1 MQNILSSML
10 SSWSSSSSSSIEDD
24 GLEDIPTAELRKDV
38 EGVLEWNPARLRR
51 WKTAPPLPVQPR
63 HWRYTKHLDSKLLL
77 RSVVPMDSLVND
89 LSKLAQENLDA
100 MLGPC
105 GLYPSRALGYHM
117 KATAIDLEP
126 EGIADGYERSSA
138 EICGRIVTKVLIP
151 KTRDWGLSVQWGR
164 RVELHK
170 ASAGIDDGGHLFF
183 LGNPDSGL
191 ELYRRAHLELMDPGL
206 RTDLERV
213 LAYAPKIGT
222 WVFLSLTRKSKKLLL
237 GMDQLAA
244 RGSFD
249 YELCRT
255 AYPNSTS
262 SLKSVTVPPDAT
274 STPWTLPSFPGRN
287 NSDSGHTRT
296 LRATT
301 IAASKA
307 TKGRAEKVVIPS
319 ARRRPE
325 TTAYAP
331 VPLTSESLVQLA
343 WAKAVENDAT
353 MIVFNCGNHER
364 LAVRHRGTQTL
375 YISELYDTT
384 KCAEPGYAK
393 LHVGLYLAQV
403 FDAIAR
409 AKAAS
414 APTEPRRSSRK
425 RPHNDNVAASS
436 LPNKRS
442 KRDPEKSVE
451 CPMMEL
457 ASQCDMMLLHLQY
470 DNYHSPS
477 PASFLRTTPCLV
489 HKTHRKPGYSPQIK
503 RSYRLHECFEVILT
517 GQLGRG
523 GTGTVYGA
531 KGRLTTKDG
540 ETRIQEDLIVK
551 MAFEKHPQR
560 RMRHEYDVYQQ
571 LAEHGVTGVPQV
583 YGLFEDLEGGALALV
598 MNHCGQDLW
607 ELRPDKDTSQTP
619 VTPAQRD
626 RFTEILQNVHR
637 AGVRHHDIRAANL
650 MINAAGEACIA
661 DFDRARLNSTEAKKE
676 WEMDILR
683 EFMEGIHHNF
693 LIPSPSMPGDEQEIR
708 DETPVS
714 AHAGSGSGGRGE
726 GDSEVDS
733 EVDSDESG
741 EDAGEDSD

>member
-1 MQNILSSML
+1 ML
-10 SSWSSSSSSSIEDD
+10 RFTVDLDTCSASSSSTDD
-24 GLEDIPTAELRKDV
+24 TLQDIPTAELRRNV
-38 EGVLEWNPARLRR
+38 EGVLKWNPVRLQPR
-51 WKTAPPLPVQPR
+51 KTAPPLPIQPL

-77 RSVVPMDSLVND
+77 RSVVPMDSLVSD
-89 LSKLAQENLDA
+89 LAKLAQENLDA
-100 MLGPC
+100 TLGSC

-117 KATAIDLEP
+117 KRTAAGIDLGP
-126 EGIADGYERSSA
+126 EGIANGYARSSA
-138 EICGRIVTKVLIP
+138 QICGRIATKVLIP
-151 KTRDWGLSVQWGR
+151 QTGDWGRSVQWGR

-170 ASAGIDDGGHLFF
+170 TSAGIDDDGHLFF
-183 LGNPDSGL
+183 LRDEDGKLKLFHD
-191 ELYRRAHLELMDPGL
+191 EHLQLMDPNL
-206 RTDLERV
+206 LKDLERV
-213 LAYAPKIGT
+213 LSCTPKIGT

-244 RGSFD
+244 RDSFD

-255 AYPNSTS
+255 VYPNSTS
-262 SLKSVTVPPDAT
+262 SSKSVTVPPDAM
-274 STPWTLPSFPGRN
+274 STPWTLPSFPSRN
-287 NSDSGHTRT
+287 NPNSGHART

-307 TKGRAEKVVIPS
+307 TKRRAAKVVIPS

-331 VPLTSESLVQLA
+331 VPLTTESLVQMA
-343 WAKAVENDAT
+343 WAKAVANDAT

-375 YISELYDTT
+375 YISELYDIT
-384 KCAEPGYAK
+384 KCEDPGYAK

-414 APTEPRRSSRK
+414 APAELRRSSRK
-425 RPHNDNVAASS
+425 RPHNDNVASLS
-436 LPNKRS
+436 LPNKRL

-451 CPMMEL
+451 GPMMEL

-470 DNYHSPS
+470 DKYYSPA

-489 HKTHRKPGYSPQIK
+489 HKTNRKPGYSPRIK

-540 ETRIQEDLIVK
+540 KTHIQEDLIVK
-551 MAFEKHPQR
+551 MTFEKHPQR

-571 LAEHGVTGVPQV
+571 LAEHGVTGVPQ
-583 YGLFEDLEGGALALV
+583 
-598 MNHCGQDLW
+598 NLW
-607 ELRPDKDTSQTP
+607 QLCPDKDTSQIS
-619 VTPAQRD
+619 VTQAQRD

-676 WEMDILR
+676 WEMDILQ
-683 EFMEGIHHNF
+683 ELMEGIHHNF
-693 LIPSPSMPGDEQEIR
+693 LIPSPIMLGDGQEYR

-714 AHAGSGSGGRGE
+714 AHAGYGSGSGGGE
-726 GDSEVDS
+726 GDS

-741 EDAGEDSD
+741 EDAGED